1 MSPFYLAKDYL
12 SNNKNFKIITRFIP
26 DLLDLGGP
34 KALANKTG
42 KKGVI
47 VCSDFPQR
55 CDFNKFLFAF
65 LIAKLDQLNTNDEA
79 QSVPL
84 LSKTIPFSPI
94 SFEEIFFPPPLPFFF
109 SLYMT
114 SYRNRLAQKWDRL
127 GFVIFCLIVLSLSSI
142 KN

>member
-26 DLLDLGGP
+26 DLLDLRGP
-34 KALANKTG
+34 KALASKTG
-42 KKGVI
+42 KKGVN
-47 VCSDFPQR
+47 VCSNFPQR
-55 CDFNKFLFAF
+55 CDFKKFLFAF

-94 SFEEIFFPPPLPFFF
+94 SFEEIFLSPHFHF
-109 SLYMT
+109 SFSFT
-114 SYRNRLAQKWDRL
+114 SGYAPRGLQWHFKCCCL
-127 GFVIFCLIVLSLSSI
+127 LKLIFYVRYHLI
-142 KN
+142 